1 LQRGIALLDYWR
13 LNADRVL
20 WEKPYNGYGVMI
32 TDLQKE
38 WLRQLEEDSRAA
50 RTRATI
56 LKYWLQELERRS
68 LAIEEEID
76 AYCWSDGRNA
86 A

>member
-1 LQRGIALLDYWR
+1 
-13 LNADRVL
+13 
-20 WEKPYNGYGVMI
+20 MI